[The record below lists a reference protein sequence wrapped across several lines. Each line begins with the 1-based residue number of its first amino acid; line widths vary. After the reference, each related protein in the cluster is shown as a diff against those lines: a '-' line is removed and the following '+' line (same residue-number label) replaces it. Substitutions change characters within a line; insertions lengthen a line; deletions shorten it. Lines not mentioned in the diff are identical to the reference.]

1 MCVKVFGC
9 KSLCVQNRLC
19 VKASVCKSLCVQKS
33 LSVKSSVYEK
43 LYKNTMQ
50 TIVLY

>member
-1 MCVKVFGC
+1 M
-9 KSLCVQNRLC
+9 QNRLC
-19 VKASVCKSLCVQKS
+19 VKASVCKSLCVQKR

>member
-1 MCVKVFGC
+1 
-9 KSLCVQNRLC
+9 
-19 VKASVCKSLCVQKS
+19 VQKR